1 MTAQTHQHHYR
12 LIFMDS
18 NMPDISGASLAKSL
32 KHKHVTGEVE
42 YACLMVGVVDLDS
55 LAEEKK
61 FNNIGVVEVIRKP
74 LMFAEI
80 RRITEKYQLTP

>member
-1 MTAQTHQHHYR
+1 
-12 LIFMDS
+12 
-18 NMPDISGASLAKSL
+18 MPDISGASLAKSL
-32 KHKHVTGEVE
+32 KHKHATGEVE